1 MNTYVVIF
9 KKRYRS
15 GREGWI
21 TTVSE
26 PADNYDAALEEVWS
40 RPSIGNKEL
49 ILETKICHID
59 DFMAMKTPN
68 V

>member
-9 KKRYRS
+9 KKMYP
-15 GREGWI
+15 GGKEGWI

-26 PADNYDAALEEVWS
+26 PTYSYESALEEVWS
-40 RPSIGNKEL
+40 RSSLGKKEQ
-49 ILETKICHID
+49 IVETKICHVD

-68 V
+68 T